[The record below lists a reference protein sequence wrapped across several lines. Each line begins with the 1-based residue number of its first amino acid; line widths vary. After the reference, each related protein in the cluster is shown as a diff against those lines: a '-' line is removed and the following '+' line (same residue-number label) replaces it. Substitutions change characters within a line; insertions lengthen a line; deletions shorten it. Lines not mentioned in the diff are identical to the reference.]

1 MVSEPVNYFLLLR
14 SMHESSGTEE
24 ELPMSDVAS
33 KILRN
38 SVSAL
43 FSLDGSGVFVKC
55 HAVNLEAHGMIRKQV
70 QMLRAAAWRSDA

>member
-43 FSLDGSGVFVKC
+43 ALMV
-55 HAVNLEAHGMIRKQV
+55 LEFLLNV
-70 QMLRAAAWRSDA
+70 TL